1 MNQKIVCSVGGFY
14 RTLVV
19 QLVIL
24 LLRLTEASRLLW
36 LRICNLRDRAA
47 YFVMLGRLRI
57 L

>member
-1 MNQKIVCSVGGFY
+1 MSQKIVCSVGGFY